1 MFTHRQKTLKTI
13 SGLLTGLILLVA
25 VFIFVC
31 PMGNMSAAA
40 TDSSPSISA
49 LCVGHAAD
57 VAVANRADTSGSCFG
72 FHLSIMEQF
81 TKALFEKVNV
91 LFVVLLTAFGV
102 YGMIFRITPYG
113 VLQSR
118 LTRLRQKFYLYFE
131 IRERFQKR
139 ILAWLSIVNGFSIA
153 SAV

>member
-1 MFTHRQKTLKTI
+1 MFTRRQKTLKTI

-31 PMGNMSAAA
+31 PMGNMSVAA
-40 TDSSPSISA
+40 TDSAPGISA
-49 LCVGHAAD
+49 LCAGHAAD
-57 VAVANRADTSGSCFG
+57 VAVTNGADTSGSCFG

-91 LFVVLLTAFGV
+91 LFVVLLTVFGV
-102 YGMIFRITPYG
+102 YSLFFRATLFGALP
-113 VLQSR
+113 SR
-118 LTRLRQKFYLYFE
+118 FTRFRQRAYLYFE

-153 SAV
+153 PVA